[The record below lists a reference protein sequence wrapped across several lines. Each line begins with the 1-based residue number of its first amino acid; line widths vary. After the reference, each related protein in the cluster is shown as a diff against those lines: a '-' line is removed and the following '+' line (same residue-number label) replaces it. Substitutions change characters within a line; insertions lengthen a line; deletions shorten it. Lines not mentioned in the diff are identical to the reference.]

1 MSSSTPTPEPHGTDA
16 NEAEPPATGA
26 PVAGGTATA
35 TRPPAGAADTSAAP
49 APPVAATAG
58 RTRRRFYQWLFVA
71 PALLYL
77 VAFFGY
83 PLVRNILMS
92 FQEFTPTTY
101 FTGEA
106 PFIGLENWRA
116 VFSDDLFGDALWQ
129 TLLFTVGSLVGQ
141 FTIGLALAIFFS
153 RRFPLSR
160 FVRAVL
166 LLPWLVP
173 MVVSA
178 VVWRRIMDQ
187 DHGILNSF
195 LDTLGLTDGGA
206 PWLSSPSMALLSAV
220 LVNIWIGIP
229 FNMVILYGGL
239 QEIPRELYEASSL
252 DGAGPWRTF
261 RSITLPMLRP
271 VATVVLV
278 LGFMSTVKILDLILA
293 LTGGGPADSTQTLG
307 TMTYQLSFMRLDFGQ
322 GAVVGN
328 VLILVSAVF
337 AVLYLRVNR
346 ADSGRGK

>member
-1 MSSSTPTPEPHGTDA
+1 MTTTTPPLAKSPV
-16 NEAEPPATGA
+16 PPA
-26 PVAGGTATA
+26 PATVRRHRA
-35 TRPPAGAADTSAAP
+35 R
-49 APPVAATAG
+49 G
-58 RTRRRFYQWLFVA
+58 RLYQWLFLA
-71 PALLYL
+71 PALAYL
-77 VAFFGY
+77 LAFFGY
-83 PLVRNILMS
+83 PLVRNVLMS
-92 FQEFTPTTY
+92 FQEFTPRTY

-106 PFIGLENWRA
+106 PFNGLENWRN
-116 VFSDDLFGDALWQ
+116 VFSNSLFGDALWQ
-129 TLLFTVGSLVGQ
+129 TLLFTAGSLLGQ
-141 FTIGLALAIFFS
+141 FTIGLGLAVFFS
-153 RRFPLSR
+153 RRFPLSG

-178 VVWRRIMDQ
+178 VVWRRIMDEE
-187 DHGILNSF
+187 HGVLNSF
-195 LDTLGLTDGGA
+195 LGVFGVDNV
-206 PWLSSPSMALLSAV
+206 PWLSSPSVALLAAI

-239 QEIPRELYEASSL
+239 QEIPRELYEAAAL

-271 VATVVLV
+271 VVTVVLV

-307 TMTYQLSFMRLDFGQ
+307 TLTYQLSFLQLDFGA

-328 VLILVSAVF
+328 VLILISAVF

-346 ADSGRGK
+346 ADSGKGK

>member
-1 MSSSTPTPEPHGTDA
+1 MTTTVTPDRTPGP
-16 NEAEPPATGA
+16 
-26 PVAGGTATA
+26 
-35 TRPPAGAADTSAAP
+35 AP
-49 APPVAATAG
+49 APAPAG
-58 RTRRRFYQWLFVA
+58 HRSPARRRRVYQWLFVA
-71 PALLYL
+71 PAVLYL
-77 VAFFGY
+77 LAFFGF

-106 PFIGLENWRA
+106 PFNGLDNWRA
-116 VFSDDLFGDALWQ
+116 VFSNELFGDALWQ
-129 TLLFTVGSLVGQ
+129 TVLFTVGSLVGQ
-141 FTIGLALAIFFS
+141 FTIGLALAVFFT
-153 RRFPLSR
+153 RRFPLSGA
-160 FVRAVL
+160 VRAVL

-178 VVWRRIMDQ
+178 VVWRRIMDE
-187 DHGILNSF
+187 DHGVLNSF
-195 LDTLGLTDGGA
+195 LETLGLSGGGV
-206 PWLSSPSMALLSAV
+206 PWLSSPSVALLSAV

-239 QEIPRELYEASSL
+239 QEIPREVHEAAAL

-261 RSITLPMLRP
+261 RSVTLPMLRP
-271 VATVVLV
+271 VVTVVLV
-278 LGFMSTVKILDLILA
+278 LGFMSTVKVLDLILA

-307 TMTYQLSFMRLDFGQ
+307 TMTYQLSFLQLDFGQ

-328 VLILVSAVF
+328 VLILISAVF

-346 ADSGRGK
+346 ANAGRGK